1 MSQSLKKAAVFSM
14 CKQWWLDQPAQDCE
28 KEKCWLDSSHHM
40 SCPIIISQVYIN
52 KIRTLSNSQQVR
64 ILGWS
69 QSKLSLHAVITV
81 SFLMARLNVHSQEL
95 QTNLNF
101 MYKIKKKFLDF
112 LSYTV
117 GSQCD
122 PIVYM
127 VISVT
132 PTMCFFGEIR
142 NACSFFFFFFIHKTD
157 LSGLWIAAW
166 DKRQWMK
173 INDAMTCIS
182 SIDWYR
188 TGNIWIKYENNM
200 NSKMIRD
207 FMNLYNFTKK
217 P

>member
-1 MSQSLKKAAVFSM
+1 MSQSLKKAAVLSM

-28 KEKCWLDSSHHM
+28 KENRWLDNSHHM
-40 SCPIIISQVYIN
+40 RCPIIISQVYIN

-64 ILGWS
+64 IVGWS

-81 SFLMARLNVHSQEL
+81 PFLMARLNVHSQSYRQIWIL
-95 QTNLNF
+95 
-101 MYKIKKKFLDF
+101 YIKKNFSWLLVIHCWISMWSHSLYGDFSDSNKVFLW
-112 LSYTV
+112 
-117 GSQCD
+117 
-122 PIVYM
+122 
-127 VISVT
+127 
-132 PTMCFFGEIR
+132 R
-142 NACSFFFFFFIHKTD
+142 NKECMLFFFYPQNRFVWALHCS
-157 LSGLWIAAW
+157 LRQ
-166 DKRQWMK
+166 RQWMK